1 MALARYP
8 LFPPP
13 ELESDLSTWTILIIK
28 AHENPYL
35 FLGFPT
41 AGDDSLL
48 SLAAL
53 RLLTRLCVGCVC
65 MSDSLKSLY
74 VGPITDKSFNNKAK
88 TI

>member
-1 MALARYP
+1 M
-8 LFPPP
+8 
-13 ELESDLSTWTILIIK
+13 K
-28 AHENPYL
+28 KPYL

-74 VGPITDKSFNNKAK
+74 VGPITDKSFNDKAK
-88 TI
+88 TNYLEQNGTLNEILFE